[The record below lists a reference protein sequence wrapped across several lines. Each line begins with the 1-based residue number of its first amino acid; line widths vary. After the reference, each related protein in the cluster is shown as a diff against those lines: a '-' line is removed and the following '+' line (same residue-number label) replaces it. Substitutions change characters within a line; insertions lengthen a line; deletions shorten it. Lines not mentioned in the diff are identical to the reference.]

1 MTNSDLEAT
10 LNAFEM
16 GRKLWSKVNALVADE
31 MDKLGNDTEAVVAH
45 IAFLGMLEAQT
56 VDTLET
62 CPLPEE
68 LLTRLRLAAASDYRD
83 MKADAQK
90 ARGL

>member
-1 MTNSDLEAT
+1 MTNSDLEST
-10 LNAFEM
+10 LKAFEM
-16 GRKLWSKVNALVADE
+16 SRKLWSKVNGLVAKE
-31 MDKLGNDTEAVVAH
+31 MDGWGNTKEAIVAH
-45 IAFLGMLEAQT
+45 IAFLGMVEAQT
-56 VDTLET
+56 VDSLET

-68 LLTRLRLAAASDYRD
+68 MRTLLRVAAAQDYQA